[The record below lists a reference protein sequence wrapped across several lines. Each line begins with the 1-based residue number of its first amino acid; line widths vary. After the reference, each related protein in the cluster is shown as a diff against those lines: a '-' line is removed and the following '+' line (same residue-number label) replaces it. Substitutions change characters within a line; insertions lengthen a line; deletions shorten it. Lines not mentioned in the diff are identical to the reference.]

1 MTNGIIASKIK
12 ELRTSL
18 RLTQAEFAESVNTTQ
33 AALSGYER
41 GDRTPSLDILY
52 SISRK
57 FNVSVDWLLGRSKIK
72 DLSFDFNTYYDVL
85 NMFVKLCSTKYKDET
100 RNLVAPSIVNS
111 SSNIHFIVRDDPVF
125 NTFFTN
131 WQKMYTLLQENVINT
146 DIYNQ
151 WLEGELSQYKDHP
164 RNGIPF

>member
-85 NMFVKLCSTKYKDET
+85 NMGL
-100 RNLVAPSIVNS
+100 
-111 SSNIHFIVRDDPVF
+111 
-125 NTFFTN
+125 
-131 WQKMYTLLQENVINT
+131 
-146 DIYNQ
+146 
-151 WLEGELSQYKDHP
+151 
-164 RNGIPF
+164 